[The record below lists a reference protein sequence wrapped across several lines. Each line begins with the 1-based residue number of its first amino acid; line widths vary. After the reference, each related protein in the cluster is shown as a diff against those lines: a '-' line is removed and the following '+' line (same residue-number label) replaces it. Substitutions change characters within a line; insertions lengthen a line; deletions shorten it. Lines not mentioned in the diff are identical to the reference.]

1 MLCFILRPMAATPKA
16 KAPVPPSPA
25 PRRDRTSTVVTATL
39 ILLTAL
45 GIVTVF
51 WEPLTALAVGAPA
64 SEPVGEARAATA
76 DAGASPSVTGAA
88 AAAREPTAIAV
99 DASGSS

>member
-1 MLCFILRPMAATPKA
+1 MAATPKT
-16 KAPVPPSPA
+16 KPPSTPVRA
-25 PRRDRTSTVVTATL
+25 AHADRTSAVVAATM

-51 WEPLTALAVGAPA
+51 WEPLTALAVGAPSA
-64 SEPVGEARAATA
+64 ESVAETRTAVG
-76 DAGASPSVTGAA
+76 DAGAPATTPGAH
-88 AAAREPTAIAV
+88 

>member
-1 MLCFILRPMAATPKA
+1 MAATPKG
-16 KAPVPPSPA
+16 KPPTAPA
-25 PRRDRTSTVVTATL
+25 PAARADRTSAVVTATL

-51 WEPLTALAVGAPA
+51 WEPLSALAVGSPSAESVA
-64 SEPVGEARAATA
+64 EPRATAGDSGSAATP
-76 DAGASPSVTGAA
+76 SPSVTGAA
-88 AAAREPTAIAV
+88 ATTPDPR

>member
-1 MLCFILRPMAATPKA
+1 MAATPMTK
-16 KAPVPPSPA
+16 PPSTPA
-25 PRRDRTSTVVTATL
+25 RATRGDRTSAVVTATL

-51 WEPLTALAVGAPA
+51 WEPLTALAVGTPAAESMAETRAAVGDGGSPVAPA
-64 SEPVGEARAATA
+64 
-76 DAGASPSVTGAA
+76 PSVTGAPA
-88 AAAREPTAIAV
+88 TTPGAL